1 MGVTSGKGH
10 LMPWRTE
17 QQRED
22 PLTPHPSPPASLSG
36 APGAALNTTTG
47 VLLCRITKH
56 SRCYN
61 KVLFDKTVII
71 IIIVSN
77 IVPS

>member
-1 MGVTSGKGH
+1 
-10 LMPWRTE
+10 MPWRTE

-22 PLTPHPSPPASLSG
+22 PLTPPLVLSLSLSLSG
-36 APGAALNTTTG
+36 APGAVLNTTTG

-56 SRCYN
+56 SRCYK

-71 IIIVSN
+71 IIIVYN